1 MKKILICFFAM
12 LALTINLALPAFAD
26 PKDNIEKSKAEYK
39 QLSEEI
45 KNLDNKI
52 ANLDSEINKI
62 NTSID
67 NNKVKINSIEKEI
80 DTTKGKIDETK
91 EDIAKGQA
99 ILSQRLRSAYKSGS
113 YSISSYIT
121 FLFQSKGLSDLVG
134 RIEAVEKLVSADN
147 DTINELKTNEN
158 NLQNDIKNLINQK
171 SEILKLNDENSK
183 NLKTVVS
190 KQSELKEAKAKFDSQ
205 KAQVESVIKENELK
219 LISYP
224 INTINSSS
232 SSINDLQNAV
242 ETLKQLLPQISTSSV
257 IDEAKSY
264 ISKGNDLISKKK
276 EAEKTPAAPN
286 NNSNTPSKPSSG
298 KKTLS
303 MEATA
308 YSGHTTTAMGLKPV
322 RDPNGISTVAVDPNV
337 IPLGSK
343 VYVSGYGYAI
353 ASDTGGAIKG
363 NIIDLFMNSEAE
375 CTQFGRQ
382 QVTVTIIAYPNEW

>member
-67 NNKVKINSIEKEI
+67 NNKIKINSIEKEI

-276 EAEKTPAAPN
+276 EAEKTPATPN

>member
-12 LALTINLALPAFAD
+12 LALTINLAFPAFAD
-26 PKDNIEKSKAEYK
+26 PQDNIEKSKAEYK

-62 NTSID
+62 NQSIN
-67 NNKVKINSIEKEI
+67 NNKLKINSIEKEI

-91 EDIAKGQA
+91 EDIDKGQA
-99 ILSQRLRSAYKSGS
+99 ILSERLRSAYKSGS

-121 FLFQSKGLSDLVG
+121 FLFQSKGLSDLIG
-134 RIEAVEKLVSADN
+134 RIEAVEKLISADN
-147 DTINELKTNEN
+147 DTINELKNNEN
-158 NLQNDIKNLINQK
+158 NLQNDIKNLTNQK

-183 NLKTVVS
+183 NLKTVVT
-190 KQSELKEAKAKFDSQ
+190 KQNELKESKAKFDSQ

-224 INTINSSS
+224 INTIDSSS
-232 SSINDLQNAV
+232 SSINDLQDAV

-257 IDEAKSY
+257 IDKAKSY

-276 EAEKTPAAPN
+276 EAEKAPATPN
-286 NNSNTPSKPSSG
+286 NNSAAPSKPSSG

-322 RDPNGISTVAVDPNV
+322 RDPNGISTIAVDPNV